1 MNAAIGTTVAANAPS
16 GVAIRGQGIEWRA
29 QFRGLQGQPPYLWP
43 LLPRLLCALVV
54 MAMVLLAGWR
64 LLLLPQSETLAAAA
78 QQEQRLREEFARNAG
93 RARDLDRL
101 RRHRAV
107 VQAQVELLERQLPG
121 RAEMDAL
128 LAEIN
133 QAGLERGL
141 QFELFKP
148 GKEQLFEY
156 YAELPIDIKLTGS
169 FHALAGFASDVANL
183 SRIVIL
189 DRIAISAG
197 RETPLS
203 FEGVARTFRYLDGE
217 ELAARARTLADE
229 KKRNAR

>member
-1 MNAAIGTTVAANAPS
+1 MNAVIGTMTSANAPS
-16 GVAIRGQGIEWRA
+16 GAAIHSQSVEWRA
-29 QFRGLQGQPPYLWP
+29 QFRGLRGRHPSLWP
-43 LLPRLLCALVV
+43 LLPRLLCALLV
-54 MAMVLLAGWR
+54 MAIVLLAGWR
-64 LLLLPQSETLAAAA
+64 LLWLAQAEALSAAAR
-78 QQEQRLREEFARNAG
+78 QEQRLREEFVRNAG
-93 RARDLDRL
+93 RARDLERL
-101 RRHRAV
+101 RRHRDEV
-107 VQAQVELLERQLPG
+107 RAQVELLERQLPG

-133 QAGLERGL
+133 KAGLERGL

-189 DRIAISAG
+189 DRIAIAAG

-229 KKRNAR
+229 KKRAAR

>member
-1 MNAAIGTTVAANAPS
+1 MKIVNSSTGSADGRSEVTL
-16 GVAIRGQGIEWRA
+16 RGLIVGWRA
-29 QFRGLQGQPPYLWP
+29 QFRGLQGRHPSSWP
-43 LLPRLLCALVV
+43 VLPRLLCASAV
-54 MAMVLLAGWR
+54 MAGVLLAGWW
-64 LLLLPQSETLAAAA
+64 LLWLPQHEELAAAV
-78 QQEQRLREEFARNAG
+78 QQEQRLREEFVRNAG

-101 RRHRAV
+101 RRRRAE

-128 LAEIN
+128 LSEIN

-148 GKEQLFEY
+148 GKAQLFDH
-156 YAELPIDIKLTGS
+156 YAELPIDIKLSGS

-189 DRIAISAG
+189 DRIAVVAG
-197 RETPLS
+197 RDSVLS
-203 FEGVARTFRYLDGE
+203 FEGVARTFRYLDAA
-217 ELAARARTLADE
+217 ELATRARSAADD
-229 KKRNAR
+229 KTRHTR